1 MRQRLLRW
9 LRVAVHIG
17 SLAPLALLISD
28 IPTVNPIQAITQ
40 HSGRTAII
48 LLMLCLACTPL
59 NLLFGWKWAAS
70 LRKPLGLYSF
80 LYVCLHL
87 LTFAVLD
94 YGLDG
99 RLIWQAVL
107 EKRYVVAGFSGFLL
121 LLPLAIT
128 STKGW
133 QRRLGRRWR
142 ALHSLIYPA
151 AILAILHFLWL
162 SKVIRDPLIYGA
174 IVAALLIVRLPP
186 VRSQIAAWRRPARR
200 LATLPGEASI
210 E

>member
-1 MRQRLLRW
+1 
-9 LRVAVHIG
+9 
-17 SLAPLALLISD
+17 
-28 IPTVNPIQAITQ
+28 
-40 HSGRTAII
+40 
-48 LLMLCLACTPL
+48 
-59 NLLFGWKWAAS
+59 
-70 LRKPLGLYSF
+70 LYSF

-87 LTFAVLD
+87 FTFVVLD

-99 RLIWQAVL
+99 GLIWQAVL

-142 ALHSLIYPA
+142 LLHSLIYPA

-162 SKVIRDPLIYGA
+162 SKVIRDPLIYGV
-174 IVAALLIVRLPP
+174 IVAALLIMRLPS
-186 VRSQIAAWRRPARR
+186 VRSR
-200 LATLPGEASI
+200 LAALRKPTRRTASGQR
-210 E
+210 EVMPE